1 MKNLF
6 KQLMFTGLLGVTLI
20 FNSCQS
26 EFEELPQ
33 PNEPQTIVA
42 SSSTAKLIERTSS
55 NDGSF
60 DDIVDGARCFAIQF
74 PYTVN
79 LNGIEI
85 TLNSRED
92 LGQIREALK
101 QISSD
106 LLEIVFPITITL
118 GDFSEIT
125 INGVEG
131 FRELVKECDDDDN
144 EDDDHIKCIDFVY
157 PLTLFT
163 FDINNQQTGNVA
175 VNSDM
180 ELRRFFSGLDDND
193 LISIEFPV
201 SLTLSDST
209 TVTVN
214 TNAEL
219 ANIIENAK
227 DDCSDDIDD
236 EGDDDGDGV
245 VSLERLR
252 NVLAECSW
260 VIKKVKNQGEELDRL
275 LGFEFNFEAEGVVTL
290 SDGETTSEG
299 TWEIAA
305 NAEGRL
311 VMSITMGDEPGVSFE
326 WPLSDLKDN
335 RLKFEVPGTGYE
347 LILERVCNDNSG
359 DGDVP
364 EIRNIM
370 MGGDW
375 VVAQYKDNGMDET
388 ANYTGFDFSFTTD
401 HRIVVST
408 NADPVQ
414 RGLWRVLR
422 DSDGKLKAYLNLG
435 VEDPFGEFTDD
446 WDIVSVTAN
455 RIELKDISGGDGSID
470 TLVFEKP

>member
-6 KQLMFTGLLGVTLI
+6 KQLMFTSLLGATLI
-20 FNSCQS
+20 FNSCQD

-33 PNEPQTIVA
+33 PNEPQAILA
-42 SSSTAKLIERTSS
+42 SSSTAKLIERASS

-60 DDIVDGARCFAIQF
+60 DDIVDGARCFAIRF

-92 LGQIREALK
+92 LEQIREALK
-101 QISSD
+101 EVSSD
-106 LLEIVFPITITL
+106 LLEIIFPITITL

-125 INGVEG
+125 INGVDG
-131 FRELVKECDDDDN
+131 FRELVKECDDDDD

-157 PLTLFT
+157 PLNLFT
-163 FDINNQQTGNVA
+163 FDLNNQQTGNFT
-175 VNSDM
+175 VNSDL
-180 ELRRFFSGLDDND
+180 ELRRFFAGLDDND
-193 LISIEFPV
+193 LMSIEFPV
-201 SLTLSDST
+201 SLKLSDGT

-214 TNAEL
+214 SNAEL
-219 ANIIENAK
+219 ANAIERAK
-227 DDCSDDIDD
+227 DDCDDDSDDDND
-236 EGDDDGDGV
+236 GDDV

-260 VIKKVKNQGEELDRL
+260 VIKKVKNQGEEVDRL
-275 LGFEFNFEAEGVVTL
+275 LGFEFNFLAEGVVTL

-299 TWEIAA
+299 TWEIAVG
-305 NAEGRL
+305 AEGRL
-311 VMSITMGDEPGVSFE
+311 VMAITMGNEPGVSFE

-335 RLKFEVPGTGYE
+335 RLKFEIDGTDYE
-347 LILERVCNDNSG
+347 LILERVCNNGEG
-359 DGDVP
+359 DGDVL

-375 VVAQYKDNGMDET
+375 VVAQYKDDGVDET
-388 ANYTGFDFSFTTD
+388 ANYNGFDFAFGTD

-414 RGLWRVLR
+414 RGLWRVIR
-422 DSDGKLKAYLNLG
+422 DSNGKLKAYLNLG

-470 TLVFEKP
+470 TLVFEK